1 MPKSPLLGSFECLE
15 TRDLPSVWGVPW
27 PDAEHL
33 TLSFAPDGTQ
43 TAVGPSTL
51 FSTLNAIA
59 PTATWETEILRAF
72 QTWAVNANINIG
84 VVSDGGEA
92 FGTPGA
98 VQGDSRFGDIR
109 IGAAPTNSTEV
120 ANAGP
125 FTWVGSTLGGDVLL
139 NNADTFAIGNVSSAY
154 DLFSVLLHEA
164 GHSLG
169 LGHSD
174 EPGSAMNEDYAFHS
188 GLSAGD
194 IANIQNLYGVPTQ
207 DTSSAT
213 SSLSGTLSGAGL
225 RYTASGDIASRS
237 DVDSYKFT
245 ALPTFNAVTI
255 RLQAKGLSLFV
266 PSVTVYNSAGQ
277 VVAAAATQDPLNND
291 LTLKFNTPLLGGT
304 YTVKVTGA
312 TQNVFGMGAYRL
324 TVDTTLLG
332 ATLPALAPIVAPIV
346 DTLLNTTIATATTLT
361 APLTKTDQQFD
372 ATYRGTI
379 QSGNETHYYKIHTPE
394 MPTANQTNLNVIVS
408 ALDVDPLDP
417 RIHLFDSAGNPVAFQ
432 VLSNQLGLI
441 SVQLQNV
448 TQGQTYYIEVSARNP
463 GGANDTGN
471 FLLGADFNQDTALS
485 PNWVAGDYL
494 APSSSD
500 TGTLSVTE
508 GGLYQFFLAAS
519 QTTGTGGSVTMTV
532 LDENGNA
539 VETLTATAGQP
550 LVTGVQYLA
559 VGTYTV
565 LYTYSSGTAD
575 LRYDMLMLQLSD
587 GVGPYA
593 TTTTSPTSPP
603 AGSPPPPPA
612 GTTSPPPVSPPP
624 TTGTSPPPTSTSPP
638 PAGSAPPPSP
648 STGYTYS
655 GSSTPPPQPNYYSF

>member
-1 MPKSPLLGSFECLE
+1 MRVSPLLGSFECLE
-15 TRDLPSVWGVPW
+15 NRDLPSIWGVPW

-59 PTATWETEILRAF
+59 PTSVWETEILRAF

-84 VVSDGGEA
+84 VVADGGEA

-109 IGAAPTNSTEV
+109 IGAAPTNSPEV

-125 FTWVGSTLGGDVLL
+125 FTWTGTTLGGDVLL
-139 NNADTFAIGNVSSAY
+139 NNAVPFSIGNVAGRY
-154 DLFSVLLHEA
+154 DLFSALLHEA

-174 EPGSAMNEDYAFHS
+174 ETGSAMTEGYAFHS

-194 IANIQNLYGVPTQ
+194 IANIQNLYGVPAQ
-207 DTSSAT
+207 DTT
-213 SSLSGTLSGAGL
+213 STTTTLSPTLSGAGL
-225 RYTASGDIASRS
+225 RYTASGDIASLS
-237 DVDSYKFT
+237 DVDGYKFT
-245 ALPTFNAVTI
+245 AAAGFNAVTI

-277 VVAAAATQDPLNND
+277 VVTSAATQNPLNND

-304 YTVKVTGA
+304 YTVKVAGA
-312 TQNVFGMGAYRL
+312 TQNVFGMGGYRL

-332 ATLPALAPIVAPIV
+332 ATLPALAPLVAPIV
-346 DTLLNTTIATATTLT
+346 DTLLNTTIATATVLT

-379 QSGNETHYYKIHTPE
+379 QYGNETHYYQIRTPQ
-394 MPTANQTNLNVIVS
+394 MPTAGQTNLNVIVS
-408 ALDVDPLDP
+408 ALDVNPLDP
-417 RIHLFDSAGNPVAFQ
+417 RIHLFDPAGNPVAFQ
-432 VLSNQLGLI
+432 VLANQLGQM

-471 FLLGADFNQDTALS
+471 FLLGADFNQDTAVS
-485 PNWVAGDYL
+485 PDWVAGDYL
-494 APSSSD
+494 APGASE

-519 QTTGTGGSVTMTV
+519 PTTATGGSVTMTV

-539 VETLTATAGQP
+539 VETLTATTGQP

-565 LYTYSSGTAD
+565 LYTYSSGTAP

-593 TTTTSPTSPP
+593 P
-603 AGSPPPPPA
+603 
-612 GTTSPPPVSPPP
+612 GTTSS
-624 TTGTSPPPTSTSPP
+624 
-638 PAGSAPPPSP
+638 GSAPPPSGSSPPPPASPPPPGSAPPP
-648 STGYTYS
+648 SSSPGYTYS
-655 GSSTPPPQPNYYSF
+655 GVSSPPPQPNYYAF